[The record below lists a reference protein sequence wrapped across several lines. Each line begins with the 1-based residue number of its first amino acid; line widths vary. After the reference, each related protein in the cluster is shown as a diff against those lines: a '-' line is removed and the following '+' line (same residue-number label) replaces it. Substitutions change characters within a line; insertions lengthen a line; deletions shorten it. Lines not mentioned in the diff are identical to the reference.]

1 MYHKWQSYDVWI
13 LRYGVQQ
20 TKCFVI
26 LVHFLHFYPTNN
38 PENEHFEK
46 MKKTPGHIIILPMS
60 TINDNHMTYGS
71 WDLECDR
78 QNFLS
83 FWAFFALSL
92 SWQPEKS
99 KFYKNEKN
107 AWKYYHFTQLY
118 HKWKSYNVWFL
129 RYRTRQTQFFVIL
142 DHFLPFYPT
151 NNQKNQNKEKW
162 KKWLQILPFY
172 RSAPKIMISTVPEI
186 WHMTDVIFIFHFGL
200 FFALLHLNGL
210 KNQILKKYHHHL
222 TCVPKIMIT
231 WHMVP
236 EIWCKMDGWTDRKSD
251 I

>member
-46 MKKTPGHIIILPMS
+46 MKKTPGHIIILPMC

-71 WDLECDR
+71 WDLKCDR

-151 NNQKNQNKEKW
+151 NNQKNQNKRKMKKMAADITILQKW
-162 KKWLQILPFY
+162 TKNHDQYCSWDMAHDRCNFYFSFWAIFCPFT
-172 RSAPKIMISTVPEI
+172 S
-186 WHMTDVIFIFHFGL
+186 
-200 FFALLHLNGL
+200 
-210 KNQILKKYHHHL
+210 
-222 TCVPKIMIT
+222 
-231 WHMVP
+231 
-236 EIWCKMDGWTDRKSD
+236 
-251 I
+251 